1 MTNNVEKSLLFQII
15 HLIMKLNKITRLSVM
30 AAMSI
35 ACSALL
41 EAQEKQ
47 QSRSDRSND
56 NPGERQTQ
64 RPPLRSSEAGSADQ
78 RSERRPRRGPTP
90 FRRPDQG
97 NAGGSASILQV
108 LDYNRDGKLQQ
119 GEIDMAVVILRKM
132 DRNNDGE
139 LSAGE
144 LSGPSNRP
152 GGFAGSQ
159 NNRPSVNPGQGG
171 QTRAR
176 IPQFSELDKNGDGK
190 ISPEEAPER
199 MAEHFDKHDTNA
211 DGFIDKKEQDA
222 VIELI
227 RQRFS
232 QRNRPDQNRG
242 LTFEQMDTNK
252 DGKIS
257 RDEAPERMAEHF
269 GEADKNSDGFIDK
282 EEQAVVVEAIRRR
295 AGQGQR
301 NRPDPNAGQGGA
313 DKPKRPPL
321 ER

>member
-1 MTNNVEKSLLFQII
+1 MTNNVEQSLLLQII
-15 HLIMKLNKITRLSVM
+15 HRIMKIKIITRLPVI

-35 ACSALL
+35 ACTALL

-47 QSRSDRSND
+47 QSRSERGNN

-64 RPPLRSSEAGSADQ
+64 RPLLRSSEAGSPDQ
-78 RSERRPRRGPTP
+78 RSERRPRRGATP
-90 FRRPDQG
+90 FRRPEPG
-97 NAGGSASILQV
+97 NAGGSVSILQA

-119 GEIDMAVVILRKM
+119 SEIDMAVVILRRM

-144 LSGPSNRP
+144 LSGPSNRA

-159 NNRPSVNPGQGG
+159 NNRPSVNTGQGG
-171 QTRAR
+171 QPRAR
-176 IPQFSELDKNGDGK
+176 IPQFSDLDKNGDGK

-199 MAEHFDKHDTNA
+199 MAEHFGEHDTNS
-211 DGFIDKKEQDA
+211 DGFIDKKEQA
-222 VIELI
+222 EVIEFI
-227 RQRFS
+227 RQRFG
-232 QRNRPDQNRG
+232 QRNRTDQNRG
-242 LTFEQMDTNK
+242 FGLEQIDTNK

-257 RDEAPERMAEHF
+257 KDEAPERMAERF
-269 GEADKNSDGFIDK
+269 GEIDSNSDGFIDK

-295 AGQGQR
+295 SGQGQR
-301 NRPDPNAGQGGA
+301 NRPDPNAGQGGT

-321 ER
+321 DQ

>member
-1 MTNNVEKSLLFQII
+1 MTNKVEQSLLFQII
-15 HLIMKLNKITRLSVM
+15 HRIMKTNKITHLPVI

-35 ACSALL
+35 ACTALL

-47 QSRSDRSND
+47 QSRSDRGND
-56 NPGERQTQ
+56 NPGERQTR
-64 RPPLRSSEAGSADQ
+64 RPPLRSSEAGSPDQ

-90 FRRPDQG
+90 FRRPESG

-108 LDYNRDGKLQQ
+108 FDYNRDGKIQQ
-119 GEIDMAVVILRKM
+119 GEIDMAVVILRRM

-152 GGFAGSQ
+152 GGFAGGQ
-159 NNRPSVNPGQGG
+159 NNRPSGNPGQGG

-199 MAEHFDKHDTNA
+199 MAEHFDEHDTNS
-211 DGFIDKKEQDA
+211 DGFIDKKEQA
-222 VIELI
+222 EVIEFI
-227 RQRFS
+227 RQRFG
-232 QRNRPDQNRG
+232 QRNRTDQNRG
-242 LTFEQMDTNK
+242 FGLEQIDTNK

-257 RDEAPERMAEHF
+257 PDEAPERLAARF
-269 GEADKNSDGFIDK
+269 GDADTNNDGFIDK
-282 EEQAVVVEAIRRR
+282 EEQATIMALL
-295 AGQGQR
+295 R
-301 NRPDPNAGQGGA
+301 NRSGLPQRDRPGADAGQGGA

-321 ER
+321 DR

>member
-1 MTNNVEKSLLFQII
+1 MKTHKVSYLSII
-15 HLIMKLNKITRLSVM
+15 ATTIITCTGFLQG
-30 AAMSI
+30 
-35 ACSALL
+35 
-41 EAQEKQ
+41 QEKQ
-47 QSRSDRSND
+47 QPRSDRGND
-56 NPGERQTQ
+56 NPRAQENQ
-64 RPPLRSSEAGSADQ
+64 RPPLRDGVRRPSRDNTAGAPN
-78 RSERRPRRGPTP
+78 ERRPRRGATP
-90 FRRPDQG
+90 FRRPESS
-97 NAGGSASILQV
+97 NTGGSASILQV

-119 GEIDMAVVILRKM
+119 GEIDMAVVILRRM
-132 DRNNDGE
+132 DRDKDGE
-139 LSAGE
+139 ISASE
-144 LSGPSNRP
+144 LSSPSNRP
-152 GGFAGSQ
+152 EGFAGRP
-159 NNRPSVNPGQGG
+159 NNRPPGNPGQGG
-171 QTRAR
+171 QSRGR
-176 IPQFSELDKNGDGK
+176 IPQFADLDKDGDGK
-190 ISPEEAPER
+190 ISLDEAPER
-199 MAEHFDKHDTNA
+199 MAEHFDEHDTNS

-222 VIELI
+222 VIEFI

>member
-1 MTNNVEKSLLFQII
+1 
-15 HLIMKLNKITRLSVM
+15 MKIKTITRLPVIAVM
-30 AAMSI
+30 I
-35 ACSALL
+35 LACTALL
-41 EAQEKQ
+41 EAREKQ
-47 QSRSDRSND
+47 LSQSNRGKD
-56 NPGERQTQ
+56 NLEERQTQ
-64 RPPLRSSEAGSADQ
+64 RPPLRSGEARSPDQ
-78 RSERRPRRGPTP
+78 RSERRPWRGTTP

-97 NAGGSASILQV
+97 NTGGSASILQV

-119 GEIDMAVVILRKM
+119 SEIDMAVVILRRM

-176 IPQFSELDKNGDGK
+176 IPQFSELDKNDDGK
-190 ISPEEAPER
+190 ISLEEAPER
-199 MAEHFDKHDTNA
+199 MAANFDEHDTNS
-211 DGFIDKKEQDA
+211 DGFIDKKEQA
-222 VIELI
+222 EVIEFI

-269 GEADKNSDGFIDK
+269 GEADRNNDGFIDK
-282 EEQAVVVEAIRRR
+282 EERDVVVEAIRRR
-295 AGQGQR
+295 AGLGQR